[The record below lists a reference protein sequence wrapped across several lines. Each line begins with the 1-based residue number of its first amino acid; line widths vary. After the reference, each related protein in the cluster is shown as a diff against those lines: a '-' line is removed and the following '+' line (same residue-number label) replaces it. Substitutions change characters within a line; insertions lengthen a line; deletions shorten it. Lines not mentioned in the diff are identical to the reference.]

1 MSEKKITPFFCLL
14 AVVLIAGCRTKY
26 PDIKW
31 DYSDKEVV
39 RPKPE
44 KTEKIDID
52 VYVDATTS
60 MEGFAVS
67 NASVYSQFLDQLE
80 ASALSAWRNA
90 NPQYYKFGENIKPI
104 SRSEYLSAKSDLKFY
119 HEPGIFKRTY
129 IDSVVKRTDA
139 KRLSVLVTDLFQDE
153 GDVNI
158 MVDRF
163 KEKCFANNVAVGLV
177 GVKSDFKGKVFDVRG
192 YPTGYQLDAPDRP
205 FYAIVFGNQYNMELL
220 FEALKNKPFVKEE
233 QLLIFTKYIIEDADV
248 SLSKTRDS
256 KNISNKKARTDID
269 NSFDFGMKEEGT
281 SGKINFIITLDRNTR
296 CADFNSNNLE
306 LIAFKKSATDPK
318 NVSKDSVAT
327 NDITLEKVERTGD
340 KLTGV
345 LSLNNEDEPG
355 NYSYMILLKTNQLSG
370 LQTPAWI
377 KNFSTDAPVPGTS
390 TASKTYN
397 LEKLASTLLVAN
409 ASIAPTYVAKFY
421 INIFKR

>member
-1 MSEKKITPFFCLL
+1 MNEKKLTSFFCLI
-14 AVVLIAGCRTKY
+14 AVLLIAGCRAKY

-44 KTEKIDID
+44 KTDKIDID

-60 MEGFAVS
+60 MEGFAVG

-104 SRSEYLSAKSDLKFY
+104 SRSEYLSAKADLQFY
-119 HEPGIFKRTY
+119 HEPGIFKKTY

-177 GVKSDFKGKVFDVRG
+177 GVKSNFKGKVFDVRG
-192 YPTGYQLDAPDRP
+192 YPAGYQLDAQDRP

-233 QLLIFTKYIIEDADV
+233 QLLIFTKHIVEDADV
-248 SLSKTRDS
+248 ALTKTRES
-256 KNISNKKARTDID
+256 KNISNKKAKGNIK
-269 NSFDFGMKEEGT
+269 NNFDFGMKEEGT
-281 SGKINFIITLDRNTR
+281 SGKVNFTITLDRNTR
-296 CADFNSNNLE
+296 CADFNANNLE
-306 LIAFKKSATDPK
+306 LIAFKKSATDAK
-318 NVSKDSVAT
+318 NVSKDSTAT

-345 LSLNNEDEPG
+345 LSLNNEDGPG
-355 NYSYMILLKTNQLSG
+355 NYSYMVLLKTNQLSG

>member
-1 MSEKKITPFFCLL
+1 MTEKKLTPFFCLI

-44 KTEKIDID
+44 KTDKIDID
-52 VYVDATTS
+52 VYVDATSS

-104 SRSEYLSAKSDLKFY
+104 GRSEFLMAKDNVQFY
-119 HEPGIFKRTY
+119 RDPEIFKKTF
-129 IDSVVKRTDA
+129 IDSVVRRTDSR
-139 KRLSVLVTDLFQDE
+139 RLSVLVTDLFQTE

-177 GVKSDFKGKVFDVRG
+177 GVKSDFKGRVYDVRN
-192 YPTGYQLDAPDRP
+192 YPTFQLDAPDRP

-233 QLLIFTKYIIEDADV
+233 QLLIFTKHIIEDADV
-248 SLSKTRDS
+248 TLTKTRES
-256 KNISNKKARTDID
+256 KNISNKKAHG
-269 NSFDFGMKEEGT
+269 NFKNNFDFGMKEEGT
-281 SGKINFIITLDRNTR
+281 SGKINFTITLDRNTR
-296 CADFNSNNLE
+296 CADFNANNLE

-318 NVSKDSVAT
+318 NVSKDSTAT
-327 NDITLEKVERTGD
+327 NDITLEKIERTGD

-345 LSLNNEDEPG
+345 IVLNNEDGPG
-355 NYSYMILLKTNQLSG
+355 NYSYMVLLKTNQLNG

>member
-1 MSEKKITPFFCLL
+1 MIERKLTPFFCLI
-14 AVVLIAGCRTKY
+14 AVALIAGCRTKY
-26 PDIKW
+26 PDLKW

-44 KTEKIDID
+44 KTDKIDID
-52 VYVDATTS
+52 VYVDATAS

-104 SRSEYLSAKSDLKFY
+104 SRSEFLTAKDNVQFY
-119 HEPGIFKRTY
+119 RDPAIFKKTF
-129 IDSVVKRTDA
+129 IDSVVRRTDSR
-139 KRLSVLVTDLFQDE
+139 RLSVLVTDLFQTE

-177 GVKSDFKGKVFDVRG
+177 GVKSDFKGRVYDVRN
-192 YPTGYQLDAPDRP
+192 YPNYQLDAPDRP

-233 QLLIFTKYIIEDADV
+233 QLLIFTKHIIEDADV
-248 SLSKTRDS
+248 TLTKTRES
-256 KNISNKKARTDID
+256 KNISNKKAKGNID
-269 NSFDFGMKEEGT
+269 NNFDFGMKEEGT
-281 SGKINFIITLDRNTR
+281 GAKINFTIVLDRNTR
-296 CADFNSNNLE
+296 CADFNATNLE
-306 LIAFKKSATDPK
+306 LIAFKKSATDAK
-318 NVSKDSVAT
+318 SFSKDSSAT
-327 NDITLEKVERTGD
+327 NDITLEKIERTGD

-345 LSLNNEDEPG
+345 LSLNNEDAPG
-355 NYSYMILLKTNQLSG
+355 NYSYMVLLKTNQLSG
-370 LQTPAWI
+370 LQTPAWV

-397 LEKLASTLLVAN
+397 LEKLTSTLLVAN